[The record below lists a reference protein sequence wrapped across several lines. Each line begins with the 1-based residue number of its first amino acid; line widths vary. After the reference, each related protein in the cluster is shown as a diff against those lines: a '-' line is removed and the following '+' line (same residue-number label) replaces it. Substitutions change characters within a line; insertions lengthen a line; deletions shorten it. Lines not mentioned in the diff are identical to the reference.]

1 MRAKLHYIAIIII
14 YHITKGTNETLIFVN
29 NSNLSC
35 RTVAV
40 LTLPVCL
47 DDNAVNEEDLL
58 LSDLMSD
65 GVQGVKS
72 RLLTDV
78 TTSQSAAK
86 YTYNQSFRQSTLI
99 QF

>member
-14 YHITKGTNETLIFVN
+14 YHITRGTNETLVFVN

-40 LTLPVCL
+40 LALPVFL
-47 DDNAVNEEDLL
+47 DVNEKDLL
-58 LSDLMSD
+58 LSYLMSD
-65 GVQGVKS
+65 GAQGMKS

-78 TTSQSAAK
+78 KTSQSAAK
-86 YTYNQSFRQSTLI
+86 YTYNQLFRQSTLI